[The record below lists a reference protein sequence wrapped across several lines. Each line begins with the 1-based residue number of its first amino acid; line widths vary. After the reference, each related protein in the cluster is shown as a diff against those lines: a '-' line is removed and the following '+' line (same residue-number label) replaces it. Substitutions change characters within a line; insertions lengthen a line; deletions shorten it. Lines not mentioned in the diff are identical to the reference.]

1 MKMYRQGDVLI
12 VESERDLRYAKV
24 ETDNVLVYG
33 EMTGH
38 AHRAEG
44 ENVTVLATSRG
55 KVIDARKAFRV
66 VHEEHETIE
75 IPEGFYRVVRQREYD
90 EKAIR
95 YVTLSIRA
103 PMVLALA
110 ATTTRQWNRRH

>member
-66 VHEEHETIE
+66 VHEEQWCASWQ
-75 IPEGFYRVVRQREYD
+75 IPLDAFTPVVP
-90 EKAIR
+90 
-95 YVTLSIRA
+95 T
-103 PMVLALA
+103 
-110 ATTTRQWNRRH
+110 